1 MKLYNYKAKDGRG
14 MILED
19 ILQANDVNEVA
30 GILKSQNLQPLTI
43 KEREKMASGL
53 FGGKI
58 AVSEKSALCRFLST
72 MLKSGMSVPE
82 AVDIIRSETKN
93 KRLKRVLS
101 DISFQTRKGKSL
113 SFVLSQYPHDFDEIF
128 LTMIKVGEESG
139 TLDKSFR
146 YLSGQLAAAHELNQK
161 VIGSMMYP
169 AVIVV
174 AMVANGLMMT
184 LFVLPRISKV
194 FLRLDLP
201 LPIYTKYLL
210 TVGEFFGSHVLLV
223 ILVTI
228 GSFVGIVML
237 FFIERT
243 RKIMVNILI
252 RMPLVKKVVEY
263 IDIARFSRTLAT
275 LLASGVPIIDA
286 LDLSANVLTQGA
298 MQKEAKSFGE
308 AVSRGES
315 LSSVLVNKRSV
326 FPAVMVQTVRAGE
339 HSGSLDK
346 ILAELADFY
355 ESEVDFSLKRLT
367 SLLEPLLMLVVGAVV
382 GVMVIV
388 MIAPIYSIIGGL
400 QSSIQN

>member
-1 MKLYNYKAKDGRG
+1 M
-14 MILED
+14 
-19 ILQANDVNEVA
+19 
-30 GILKSQNLQPLTI
+30 
-43 KEREKMASGL
+43 
-53 FGGKI
+53 
-58 AVSEKSALCRFLST
+58 
-72 MLKSGMSVPE
+72 
-82 AVDIIRSETKN
+82 
-93 KRLKRVLS
+93 S